1 MTKKVNL
8 MTDAGAD
15 VSTVNEAVARRIKQY
30 RKQKKLSLDE
40 LSRRANV
47 SKGMLVEIEG
57 CKANP
62 SIALL
67 CRLAAA
73 MGVSVAD
80 IVNVSD
86 KPSVHIIADTEIPEL
101 WRGDKGGRARL
112 VAGSGGPD
120 MVELWL
126 WEMQPGEK
134 FTSPG
139 HPTGT
144 FELLYVQAG
153 TLTLSVQESIYQIAT
168 GCSATARTDAPHS
181 YENRGESTVTFI
193 MTVSEKASLLL

>member
-8 MTDAGAD
+8 VTDSGAD
-15 VSTVNEAVARRIKQY
+15 VSSVNNAVSQRIKQY

-80 IVNVSD
+80 FVDVSTRPD
-86 KPSVHIIADTEIPEL
+86 VHIITDAEIPEL
-101 WRGDKGGRARL
+101 WKGEKGGRARL
-112 VAGSGGPD
+112 LAGSGGPD
-120 MVELWL
+120 MTELWM
-126 WEMQPGEK
+126 WEMQPGEI
-134 FTSPG
+134 FSSPG
-139 HPTGT
+139 HPLGT
-144 FELLYVQAG
+144 LELLYVQSG
-153 TLTLSVQESIYQIAT
+153 TLTLGVKEDLYKVNSS
-168 GCSATARTDAPHS
+168 CSATARTDVPHF
-181 YENRGESTVTFI
+181 YENQEEFPLNFI
-193 MTVSEKASLLL
+193 MTVNEKAS

>member
-15 VSTVNEAVARRIKQY
+15 VSTVNEAVSQRIKQY
-30 RKQKKLSLDE
+30 RKQKKMSLDE
-40 LSRRANV
+40 LSRQANV
-47 SKGMLVEIEG
+47 SKGALVEIEG

-80 IVNVSD
+80 FVDVGT
-86 KPSVHIIADTEIPEL
+86 KPTVHLIAEGEIPEL
-101 WRGDKGGRARL
+101 WKGDKGGRARL
-112 VAGSGGPD
+112 LAGSGGPD
-120 MVELWL
+120 MTELWM

-134 FTSPG
+134 FASPG
-139 HPTGT
+139 HSTGT
-144 FELLYVQAG
+144 LELFYVQTG
-153 TLTLSVQESIYQIAT
+153 TLRLGVQEHLYLVNS
-168 GCSATARTDAPHS
+168 GCSATARTDVPHF
-181 YENRGESTVTFI
+181 YENRGESPLIFI
-193 MTVSEKASLLL
+193 MTVNEKAS

>member
-15 VSTVNEAVARRIKQY
+15 VSTVNEAVSQRIKQY
-30 RKQKKLSLDE
+30 RKQKKMSLDE
-40 LSRRANV
+40 LSRQANV
-47 SKGMLVEIEG
+47 SKGALVEIEG

-80 IVNVSD
+80 FVDVGT
-86 KPSVHIIADTEIPEL
+86 KPTVHLIAEGEIPEL
-101 WRGDKGGRARL
+101 WKGDKGGRARL
-112 VAGSGGPD
+112 LAGSGGPD
-120 MVELWL
+120 MTELWM

-134 FTSPG
+134 FASPG
-139 HPTGT
+139 HSTGT
-144 FELLYVQAG
+144 LELFYVQTG
-153 TLTLSVQESIYQIAT
+153 TLTLGVQEHLYLVNS
-168 GCSATARTDAPHS
+168 GCSATAKTDVPHF
-181 YENRGESTVTFI
+181 YENRGESPLIFI
-193 MTVSEKASLLL
+193 MTVNEKAS

>member
-8 MTDAGAD
+8 VTGAGAD
-15 VSTVNEAVARRIKQY
+15 VSIVNEAVSLRIKQY
-30 RKQKKLSLDE
+30 RKQKKMSLDE

-80 IVNVSD
+80 FVDVSTQPD
-86 KPSVHIIADTEIPEL
+86 VHIIADTEIPEL
-101 WRGDKGGRARL
+101 WKGDKGGSARL
-112 VAGSGGPD
+112 LAGSGGPD
-120 MVELWL
+120 MTELWL

-134 FTSPG
+134 FESPG
-139 HPTGT
+139 HSSGT
-144 FELLYVQAG
+144 LELLHVQSG
-153 TLTLSVQESIYQIAT
+153 TLTLGVKESLFQLKA
-168 GCSATARTDAPHS
+168 GFSATARTDVPHF
-181 YENRGESTVTFI
+181 YANQGEITVNFI
-193 MTVSEKASLLL
+193 MTVNEKTS

>member
-8 MTDAGAD
+8 VTDAGAD
-15 VSTVNEAVARRIKQY
+15 VNTVNEAVSHRIKLY

-80 IVNVSD
+80 FVDVST
-86 KPSVHIIADTEIPEL
+86 KPDVHIIADTEIPEL
-101 WRGDKGGRARL
+101 WKGEKGGRARL
-112 VAGSGGPD
+112 LAGSGGPD
-120 MVELWL
+120 MTELWM
-126 WEMQPGEK
+126 WEMHPGEK
-134 FTSPG
+134 FSSPG
-139 HPTGT
+139 HPSGT
-144 FELLYVQAG
+144 LELLYVQSG
-153 TLTLSVQESIYQIAT
+153 TLTLGVKESLFQVASGY
-168 GCSATARTDAPHS
+168 SATAKTDAPHF
-181 YENRGESTVTFI
+181 YENQGESILKFI
-193 MTVSEKASLLL
+193 MTVNEKAS

>member
-8 MTDAGAD
+8 VTDAGAD
-15 VSTVNEAVARRIKQY
+15 VSTVNEAVSQRIKQY
-30 RKQKKLSLDE
+30 RKQKKMSLDE

-47 SKGMLVEIEG
+47 SKGALVEIEG

-80 IVNVSD
+80 FVDVGT
-86 KPSVHIIADTEIPEL
+86 KPTVHLIAEGEIPEL
-101 WRGDKGGRARL
+101 WKGDKGGRARL
-112 VAGSGGPD
+112 LAGSGGPD
-120 MVELWL
+120 MTELWM

-134 FTSPG
+134 FASPG

-144 FELLYVQAG
+144 LELFYVQTG
-153 TLTLSVQESIYQIAT
+153 TLTLGVQDHLYLVNS
-168 GCSATARTDAPHS
+168 GCSATARTDVPHF
-181 YENRGESTVTFI
+181 YENRGESPLVFI
-193 MTVSEKASLLL
+193 MTVNEKAS

>member
-8 MTDAGAD
+8 VTSAGAD
-15 VSTVNEAVARRIKQY
+15 VSTVNEAVSNRIKQY

-40 LSRRANV
+40 LSRRTSV

-80 IVNVSD
+80 FVDVST
-86 KPSVHIIADTEIPEL
+86 KPDVHIIADDEIPEL
-101 WRGDKGGRARL
+101 WTGDKGGKARL
-112 VAGSGGPD
+112 LAGSGGPD
-120 MVELWL
+120 MTELWL

-134 FTSPG
+134 FESPG
-139 HPTGT
+139 HLTGT
-144 FELLYVQAG
+144 LELLYVQAG
-153 TLTLSVQESIYQIAT
+153 TLTLGVKDYLYQVNT
-168 GCSATARTDAPHS
+168 GCSVTARTDVAHF
-181 YENRGESTVTFI
+181 YENQGQSPLNFI
-193 MTVSEKASLLL
+193 MTVNEKAP

>member
-8 MTDAGAD
+8 VTGAGAD
-15 VSTVNEAVARRIKQY
+15 VSTVNEAVSHRIKQY

-80 IVNVSD
+80 FVDVSTRPD
-86 KPSVHIIADTEIPEL
+86 VHIIADAEIPEL
-101 WRGDKGGRARL
+101 WKGEKGGSARL
-112 VAGSGGPD
+112 LAGSGGPD
-120 MVELWL
+120 MTELWM

-134 FTSPG
+134 FSSPG
-139 HPTGT
+139 HPSGT
-144 FELLYVQAG
+144 LELLYVQAG
-153 TLTLSVQESIYQIAT
+153 TLTLGVKDSLFQVISGY
-168 GCSATARTDAPHS
+168 SATARTDAPHF
-181 YENRGESTVTFI
+181 YENQGESILKFI
-193 MTVSEKASLLL
+193 MTVNEKAS

>member
-15 VSTVNEAVARRIKQY
+15 VSTVNEAVSQRIKQY
-30 RKQKKLSLDE
+30 RKQKKMSLDE
-40 LSRRANV
+40 LSRQANV
-47 SKGMLVEIEG
+47 SKGALVEIEG

-80 IVNVSD
+80 FVDVGT
-86 KPSVHIIADTEIPEL
+86 KPTVHLIAEGEIPEL
-101 WRGDKGGRARL
+101 WKGDKGGRARL
-112 VAGSGGPD
+112 LAGTGGPD
-120 MVELWL
+120 MTELWM

-134 FTSPG
+134 FASPG
-139 HPTGT
+139 HSTGT
-144 FELLYVQAG
+144 LELFYVQTG
-153 TLTLSVQESIYQIAT
+153 TLTLGVQEHLYLVNS
-168 GCSATARTDAPHS
+168 GCSATARTDVPHF
-181 YENRGESTVTFI
+181 YENRGESPLIFI
-193 MTVSEKASLLL
+193 MTVNEKAS

>member
-8 MTDAGAD
+8 VTDAGSD
-15 VSTVNEAVARRIKQY
+15 VSTVNEAVSHRIKQY
-30 RKQKKLSLDE
+30 RRQKKLSLDE
-40 LSRRANV
+40 LSKRANV

-80 IVNVSD
+80 FVDVSA
-86 KPSVHIIADTEIPEL
+86 KPDVHIIVDTEIPEL
-101 WRGDKGGRARL
+101 WKGEKGGSARL
-112 VAGSGGPD
+112 LAGSGGPD
-120 MVELWL
+120 MTELWM

-134 FTSPG
+134 FSSPG
-139 HPTGT
+139 HPSGT
-144 FELLYVQAG
+144 LELLYVQSG
-153 TLTLSVQESIYQIAT
+153 TLTLGVKESLFQVIT
-168 GCSATARTDAPHS
+168 GYSATARTDVPHF
-181 YENRGESTVTFI
+181 YENQGESILKFI
-193 MTVSEKASLLL
+193 MTVNEKAS

>member
-15 VSTVNEAVARRIKQY
+15 VSTVNEAVSQRIKQY
-30 RKQKKLSLDE
+30 RKQKKMSLDE
-40 LSRRANV
+40 LSRQANV
-47 SKGMLVEIEG
+47 SKGALVEIEG

-80 IVNVSD
+80 FVDVGT
-86 KPSVHIIADTEIPEL
+86 KPTVHLIAEGEIPEL
-101 WRGDKGGRARL
+101 WKGDKGGRARL
-112 VAGSGGPD
+112 LAGSGGPD
-120 MVELWL
+120 MTELWM

-134 FTSPG
+134 FASPG
-139 HPTGT
+139 HSTGT
-144 FELLYVQAG
+144 LELFYVQTG
-153 TLTLSVQESIYQIAT
+153 TLTLGVQEHLYLVNS
-168 GCSATARTDAPHS
+168 GCSATARMDVPHF
-181 YENRGESTVTFI
+181 YENRGESPLIFI
-193 MTVSEKASLLL
+193 MTVNEKAS

>member
-8 MTDAGAD
+8 VTDAGAD
-15 VSTVNEAVARRIKQY
+15 VNTVNEAVSHRIKQY

-40 LSRRANV
+40 LSRRANI

-80 IVNVSD
+80 FVNVST
-86 KPSVHIIADTEIPEL
+86 KPDVHIIADTEIPEL
-101 WRGDKGGRARL
+101 WKGEKGGSARL
-112 VAGSGGPD
+112 LAGSGGPD
-120 MVELWL
+120 MIELWM
-126 WEMQPGEK
+126 WEMMPGEK
-134 FTSPG
+134 FSSSG
-139 HPTGT
+139 HPLGT
-144 FELLYVQAG
+144 LELLYVQSG
-153 TLTLSVQESIYQIAT
+153 TLTLGVKDSFFQVKAGY
-168 GCSATARTDAPHS
+168 SATARTDVPHF
-181 YENRGESTVTFI
+181 YENQGDIILNFI
-193 MTVSEKASLLL
+193 MTVNEKSS

>member
-1 MTKKVNL
+1 M
-8 MTDAGAD
+8 
-15 VSTVNEAVARRIKQY
+15 
-30 RKQKKLSLDE
+30 SLDE

-47 SKGMLVEIEG
+47 SKGALVEIEG

-80 IVNVSD
+80 FVDVGT
-86 KPSVHIIADTEIPEL
+86 KPTVHLIAEGEIPEL
-101 WRGDKGGRARL
+101 WKGDKGGRARL
-112 VAGSGGPD
+112 LAGSGGPD
-120 MVELWL
+120 MTELWM

-134 FTSPG
+134 FASPG

-144 FELLYVQAG
+144 LELFYVQTG
-153 TLTLSVQESIYQIAT
+153 TLTLGVQDHLYLVNS
-168 GCSATARTDAPHS
+168 GCSATARTDVPHF
-181 YENRGESTVTFI
+181 YENRGESPLIFI
-193 MTVSEKASLLL
+193 MTVNEKAS